1 MERLDRL
8 LSRLGYGSRRQI
20 VQWVQNGWVMEDGR
34 CIRRASEKVDPSR
47 VFLRGEALDH
57 PHGLTIIYHKPT
69 GAICSRHERGRLIYE
84 DFPERWRHRRPAFAP
99 VGRLDKDTSGL
110 LIVTD
115 DGGLNHAL
123 TSPRHRIGKRYVAR
137 LARPLRGDEPAR
149 LSSGELMLRG
159 EKRPC
164 LPADCRIR
172 GAYEVELTVY
182 EGRYHQI
189 RRMFA
194 ALGNHVVAL
203 QRTAIGHLELGDLS
217 PGTYREI
224 GTEELWRRIRGLSA

>member
-20 VQWVQNGWVMEDGR
+20 VQWVRKGWVTEGDR
-34 CIRRASEKVDPSR
+34 CIGRASEKVDPSK
-47 VFLRGEALDH
+47 VFFRGEPLDH
-57 PHGLTIIYHKPT
+57 PHGLTIIYHKPPGT
-69 GAICSRHERGRLIYE
+69 ICSRHERGRLIYE
-84 DFPERWRHRRPAFAP
+84 DFPERWRHRRPAFSP

-115 DGGLNHAL
+115 DGSLNHWL
-123 TSPRHRIGKRYVAR
+123 TSPRHRIGKRYVVH
-137 LARPLRGDEPAR
+137 LARPLRGDEPAC
-149 LSSGELMLRG
+149 LSSGRLMLKG

-164 LPADCRIR
+164 LPAHCRIR
-172 GAYEVELTVY
+172 GASEMEITVY
-182 EGRYHQI
+182 EGRYHQV

-203 QRTAIGHLELGDLS
+203 QRTAIGHLELGDLA
-217 PGTYREI
+217 PGCYQEI
-224 GTEELWRRIRGLSA
+224 GVDILYKRISGLTT